1 MPGIYFIITI
11 FGLIEFY
18 LLLSMMRKQKQD
30 EQKND

>member
-1 MPGIYFIITI
+1 MPGIYFVITI
-11 FGLIEFY
+11 FGLIAFY